1 MTNADPSRRIPAAV
15 STLLRFFFAATFG
28 VTGFAVGREFDL
40 HVIAL
45 HLADGR
51 WQTAS
56 RFLVPVIGAVLFVLI
71 SPFAQRLFESELVV
85 LEEASEYLSASEIA
99 FGTAGLCVGLV
110 LAILARFVVAGF
122 VSLAG
127 EAGDAIGLLFTA
139 LLCSATTYVGLRIGA
154 RERRGILVRGGGARE
169 VENVLDTSAI
179 IDGRILEIHRVG
191 FLDGVLIVPRFVLVE
206 LQAIAD
212 SNDPARRSRGRRGL
226 ELLNELRE
234 IAKVVILEVADGSDL
249 EVDARLVIT
258 AKTRGAK
265 LVTSDYNLNRV
276 ATVEGVSVLNVNELA
291 QAMRPV
297 LQAGQELSIAI
308 TRDGR
313 EPHQG
318 IGYLEDGTM
327 IVVENGRA
335 HRGED
340 IPVTVTSVIQTAAG
354 RMIFA
359 KIR

>member
-1 MTNADPSRRIPAAV
+1 MAARRIPAAV
-15 STLLRFFFAATFG
+15 SALLRFFFAATFG
-28 VTGFAVGREFDL
+28 VTGFFLGREFDL

-45 HLADGR
+45 HLASSL
-51 WQTAS
+51 WQS
-56 RFLVPVIGAVLFVLI
+56 YFRFAAPVVGAVAFVLA
-71 SPFAQRLFESELVV
+71 SPFAQRLFESELVL
-85 LEEASEYLSASEIA
+85 LEEASEYLSAAEIA
-99 FGTAGLCVGLV
+99 CGTVGLCVGLIV
-110 LAILARFVVAGF
+110 AILLRFVLSSIISF
-122 VSLAG
+122 AG
-127 EAGDAIGLLFTA
+127 EAGDALVLLFTA
-139 LLCSATTYVGLRIGA
+139 LLCAATAYVGLRIGA
-154 RERRGILVRGGGARE
+154 RERRGVFIRGGARDIE
-169 VENVLDTSAI
+169 KLLDTSAI
-179 IDGRILEIHRVG
+179 IDGRIVEIHRVG
-191 FLDGVLIVPRFVLVE
+191 FLDGVFVVPRFVLGE

-212 SNDPARRSRGRRGL
+212 SSDPIRRARGRRGL

-234 IAKVVILEVADGSDL
+234 HATVVILEVTDDAKL
-249 EVDARLVIT
+249 EVDARLVVL
-258 AKTRGAK
+258 AKARGAK

-297 LQAGQELSIAI
+297 LQAGQELVIAI

-340 IPVTVTSVIQTAAG
+340 IPVTITSVIQTAAG